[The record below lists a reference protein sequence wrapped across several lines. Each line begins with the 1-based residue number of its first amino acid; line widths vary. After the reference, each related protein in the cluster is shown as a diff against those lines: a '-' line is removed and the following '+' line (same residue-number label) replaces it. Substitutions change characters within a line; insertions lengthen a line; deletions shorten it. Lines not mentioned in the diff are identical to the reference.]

1 VVLLIAKS
9 IESRSGCGGWW
20 ASRKVKVGLFRSRA
34 RRFSSVAAVAGLFLP
49 SSSPQ
54 GKDRAGDVVV
64 ARGRVC
70 LFARP

>member
-9 IESRSGCGGWW
+9 IECGSGCGGWW
-20 ASRKVKVGLFRSRA
+20 ASRKVKVGPFRSRA
-34 RRFSSVAAVAGLFLP
+34 RRVSTVAAVAGLFLP
-49 SSSPQ
+49 SSGSQ

-64 ARGRVC
+64 ASGRVC